1 MMKKA
6 VYAGSFDPITN
17 GHLWI
22 IQEGAK
28 LFHELVVAV
37 GIAPDKEY
45 TFSIDERLQMLKEST
60 RQYPNVSVDS
70 FERKFLINYAQS
82 IGAKYILRGIRTEG
96 DYEYERTMRNIN
108 SDLSTEIQTVFLIPP
123 REIADLSSSLVKSL
137 VGPEG
142 WEEVI
147 RKYVP
152 SIVCRKLAER
162 LTPPVETKIQG
173 DKGGQI

>member
-1 MMKKA
+1 MTKKA

-22 IQEGAK
+22 IQEGAR
-28 LFHELVVAV
+28 LFDELVVAV
-37 GIAPDKEY
+37 GVAPDKEY
-45 TFSIDERLQMLKEST
+45 AFSIDERLQMVKEST
-60 RQYPNVSVDS
+60 RRYPNVSVDS
-70 FERKFLINYAQS
+70 FERKFLINYAKS

-96 DYEYERTMRNIN
+96 DYEYERTMRHIN
-108 SDLSTEIQTVFLIPP
+108 SDLSTEIQTAFLIPP

-142 WEEVI
+142 WGEVI
-147 RKYVP
+147 RKDVP

-162 LTPPVETKIQG
+162 LKPPGETKFQG
-173 DKGGQI
+173 YKGG